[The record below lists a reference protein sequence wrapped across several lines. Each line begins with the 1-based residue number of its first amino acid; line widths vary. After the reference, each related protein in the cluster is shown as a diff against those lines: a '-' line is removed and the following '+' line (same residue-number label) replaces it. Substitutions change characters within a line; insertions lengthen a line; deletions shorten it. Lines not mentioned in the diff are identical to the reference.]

1 MADIKINF
9 HYEGRS
15 IIIFCKENLLI
26 KDAINKFCSKVKI
39 NSNSIYCLYAGMPL
53 DENKKISEIK
63 PKNKE
68 DKIAFAVASKNK
80 EDQEKVESIVK
91 PSQAICPECG
101 EITLI
106 TFENYRIKSTC
117 QKGHEKENIL
127 FDEFEKTQIIDES
140 KIKCDICKN
149 LNKSMTYNKEFYF
162 CSNCKENICPLCKTN
177 HNKSHIIVKYD
188 QKNYICFKH
197 GDNYALY
204 CKDCK
209 LNLCSACENE
219 HNGHEIVTLGKLFPN
234 KKDLEKKM
242 KELKDNMN
250 KLKEQIKNIVDILN
264 QVNKNMEK
272 YCEIINY
279 LNNSFDIKSKNY
291 EVLKSIQDID
301 TNYIINDISNIIEEE
316 KITRKFRII
325 YNIYAKMTLDENADY
340 GSVLSE
346 YSVYTQIA
354 PIPVVELKR
363 NLSATQS
370 PTRIKNSFNNIT
382 VDNNHNSNN
391 NFGMEGTNM
400 GLGGINSGMGEIN
413 PFRNETNMGLG
424 GINSGMGIINP
435 GMNEIKN
442 DMKMGMEIIN
452 PGMNEINIGLGEMN
466 NDIHPINMDMC
477 RMNNVNNNM
486 NMGMGRMNNLNNNMN
501 IDMGGMNTNNNN
513 KIVIGMRK
521 MNSNDN
527 LMNMGMGGINNNNN
541 NMNICMG
548 RMNNV
553 NNNMNN
559 PMGRMNNVNNNMNNL
574 MGRHFGLGGM
584 NMGIKGMK

>member
-1 MADIKINF
+1 MAEIKIYFN
-9 HYEGRS
+9 YEGRP
-15 IIIFCKENLLI
+15 ITIYCKENELI
-26 KDAINKFCSKVKI
+26 KEIINKFCSKAKI
-39 NSNSIYCLYAGMPL
+39 NSNSIYCLYAGRPL
-53 DENKKISEIK
+53 DENKKICEIK
-63 PKNKE
+63 SKSKE
-68 DKIAFAVASKNK
+68 DKISILVVSKIQ
-80 EDQEKVESIVK
+80 EAQEKVESIIK

-101 EITLI
+101 EIALI

-117 QKGHEKENIL
+117 IKGHEKENIL
-127 FDEFEKTQIIDES
+127 LDEFEKTQKIDES
-140 KIKCDICKN
+140 KIVCDICKN
-149 LNKSMTYNKEFYF
+149 TNKSITFNKEFYF
-162 CSNCKENICPLCKTN
+162 CLTCKENICPLCKSN

-197 GDNYALY
+197 GDSYALY
-204 CKDCK
+204 CKECK

-219 HNGHEIVTLGKLFPN
+219 HNGHEIVTLGKLFPD
-234 KKDLEKKM
+234 KKNIEKKM
-242 KELKDNMN
+242 KELKDNIG
-250 KLKEQIKNIVDILN
+250 KLKEQIKNIIDIFN
-264 QVNKNMEK
+264 KVNDNMEK

-301 TNYIINDISNIIEEE
+301 TNYIINDISNIIEEK

-391 NFGMEGTNM
+391 NFGMEG
-400 GLGGINSGMGEIN
+400 
-413 PFRNETNMGLG
+413 TNMGLG